1 MDADFDLVVR
11 GGLLA
16 GPAELC
22 EADLGVRDGRIAM
35 VGRGLSRGREEI
47 DAKGLIVMPGGI
59 DPHCHIEEPGED
71 GSVHEESFATGTAA
85 ALAGGTTSILCFVP
99 QWKSHPIAA
108 TAPAYEARAAA
119 GAMADYGFH
128 QIVTD
133 PTPDVLAQ
141 EIPALVARGIRSL
154 KVFLTYD
161 PLRLTD
167 GQFLDVLAAARANGA
182 FVTVH
187 CENYDAIGW
196 RIRALLAAGRTDPLQ
211 HAWAR
216 PTIVEREATHRAIA
230 LAELVDQP
238 IQVFHVSC
246 DEAATEIARAKARG
260 LKVWG
265 ETCPQYLTLST
276 DDLARPDFA
285 GAKFVCSPAL
295 RAPEERERVWAH
307 VAAGTLDVVSSDHCG
322 FSFATAKRDPGSS
335 GYGQGAAATR
345 PDGTPAFNAIPNGVP
360 GIETRMAV
368 LFSEG
373 VSRGRIDLPTF
384 VRLTSFN
391 AARLFGLAG
400 RKGTLAPGADADLV
414 LWDPDAERTIANA
427 DLHHAIDYTP
437 WEGLAVKGWP
447 RATIRRGE
455 VAVRDGTVLARPG
468 SGRFL
473 ARGPYGLA
481 RPSGRVP
488 DGFDAAAH
496 TRFAGR

>member
-1 MDADFDLVVR
+1 MEHMYDLVVR

-16 GPAELC
+16 GPAEVFD
-22 EADLGVRDGRIAM
+22 ADLGVKDGVIAAI
-35 VGRGLSRGREEI
+35 GRGLARGTEEI
-47 DAKGLIVMPGGI
+47 DARGCIVMPGGI
-59 DPHCHIEEPGED
+59 DPHCHIEEVGQD
-71 GSVHEESFATGTAA
+71 GSVHEETFASGTAA
-85 ALAGGTTSILCFVP
+85 ALAGGTTSILCFLP
-99 QWKSHPIAA
+99 QWKGHSLAA
-108 TAPAYEARAAA
+108 SAPGYATRAEAALC
-119 GAMADYGFH
+119 DYGFH

-133 PTPDVLAQ
+133 PTPAVLEQ
-141 EIPALVARGIRSL
+141 EIPALVARGVRSL

-161 PLRLTD
+161 PLKLSD
-167 GQFLDVLAAARANGA
+167 GQFLEVLACARRHGA

-196 RIRALLAAGRTDPLQ
+196 RLDALLAAGLTDPLQ

-216 PTIVEREATHRAIA
+216 PPVVEREATHRAIA

-246 DEAATEIARAKARG
+246 DEAASEIARARARG

-276 DDLARPDFA
+276 DDLARPGFE

-295 RAPEERERVWAH
+295 RPPEERERVWGH
-307 VAAGTLDVVSSDHCG
+307 VAAGVLDVVSSDHCG
-322 FSFATAKRDPGSS
+322 FSYSTAKRAPGG
-335 GYGQGAAATR
+335 GYGQGGTGAAATR

-360 GIETRMAV
+360 GIETRMSV

-373 VSRGRIDLPTF
+373 VATGRIDLPAF

-414 LWDPDAERTIANA
+414 LWDPDAVWTVANA
-427 DLHHAIDYTP
+427 NLHHAIDYTP
-437 WEGLAVKGWP
+437 WEGFSAKGRP
-447 RATIRRGE
+447 VATIRRGE
-455 VAVRDGTVLARPG
+455 VTVRQGEILAKPG

-473 ARGPYGLA
+473 ARGPYALA
-481 RPSGRVP
+481 QPRGIVP
-488 DGFDAAAH
+488 DGFDAAA
-496 TRFAGR
+496 RRS